1 MRARKLAAV
10 AALSAGLILTGGS
23 ERPAEAAAARCEPT
37 EIGAQSGTICR
48 QYSLFGIRFSP
59 KTVRMR
65 VIVPK
70 DIPDPAQFPGGTS
83 VSIFWRN
90 GDQYEHQPQ
99 TVSARDA
106 SGNLMGFRDSNGM
119 MDCNGLIACA
129 DWTSALLPPRP
140 ALRRG
145 ERVRDE
151 GSNSTRFLA
160 PRPGTY
166 TFRCLIHPSMTQTVV
181 ITQGAK
187 FR

>member
-1 MRARKLAAV
+1 MLA
-10 AALSAGLILTGGS
+10 GGA
-23 ERPAEAAAARCEPT
+23 ERPAEAAATRCEPA

-59 KTVRMR
+59 RVVRLK
-65 VIVPK
+65 VVVPK
-70 DIPDPAQFPGGTS
+70 NTDSTALPSDTS

-99 TVSARDA
+99 TVSARDT
-106 SGNLMGFRDSNGM
+106 SGNLMGFRDGNGV
-119 MDCNGLIACA
+119 MDCTGLVACA
-129 DWTSALLPPRP
+129 DWTSPVLPPRP

-151 GSNSTRFLA
+151 GTNSSRFMA

-166 TFRCLIHPSMTQTVV
+166 TFRCVIHPSMTQTVV
-181 ITQGAK
+181 ITEGTK